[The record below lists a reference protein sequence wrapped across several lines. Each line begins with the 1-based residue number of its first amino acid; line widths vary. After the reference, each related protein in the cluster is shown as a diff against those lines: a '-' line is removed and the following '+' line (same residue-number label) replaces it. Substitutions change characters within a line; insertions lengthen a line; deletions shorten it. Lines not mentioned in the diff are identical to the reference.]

1 MANHLIIYGH
11 GAGDPGAV
19 GNGTN
24 ERDFNRK
31 KLHPFMKKWADKSKD
46 SFVFFDTTGNRD
58 MFQETANGWGMYSI
72 SPSYYTTISEYHE
85 DAAGSSA
92 TGGHVI
98 VSSSFKAD
106 NTDLSMAN
114 LIKRVVGLW
123 GGVSNTNGISY
134 RSNLLNLNV
143 AAQRGINY
151 RLTEIGFI
159 TSSRDMAIINK
170 ELDQLAKGFIE
181 SITGEKLGEVKPSVP
196 KPNPVTQGIP
206 KAKGGLWYRSHLSN
220 VGWLGFV
227 GTEQTSGTTGK
238 SIPIEAIDVRW
249 DNQTDKISASFQ
261 DIKGK
266 WHEWEYGD
274 TGTTGK
280 ALALSVVRF
289 DLGLDVRNTGR
300 TLQYRVHSADVG
312 WSDWKNQGEVA
323 GTSGKQIEAI
333 QMRMLKDEKVEKG

>member
-31 KLHPFMKKWADKSKD
+31 KLHPFMKKWANKSKD

-106 NTDLSMAN
+106 KTDNAMAM
-114 LIKRVVGLW
+114 LIKHIVGLW
-123 GGVSNTNGISY
+123 GGVSKTNGISY

-143 AAQRGINY
+143 AAQRGLNY

-159 TSSRDMAIINK
+159 TSSRDMTIINK

-181 SITGEKLGEVKPSVP
+181 SITGEKFANENQTPAG
-196 KPNPVTQGIP
+196 
-206 KAKGGLWYRSHLSN
+206 AKMGLWYRGHVSN
-220 VGWLGFV
+220 IGWQKFV
-227 GTEQTSGTTGK
+227 GTEAT
-238 SIPIEAIDVRW
+238 A
-249 DNQTDKISASFQ
+249 
-261 DIKGK
+261 
-266 WHEWEYGD
+266 
-274 TGTTGK
+274 GTTGK
-280 ALALSVVRF
+280 ALKLEAVEVLWDKKSDSIRSSYRILNGKWINVLKGITGTTGKSQAIDQICF
-289 DLGLDVRNTGR
+289 ASNANLLKTGR
-300 TLQYRVHSADVG
+300 RIQYRVHSADVG
-312 WSDWKNQGEVA
+312 WGAWKEEGGVA
-323 GTSGKQIEAI
+323 GTEGKQIEAI
-333 QMRMLKDEKVEKG
+333 QMRMLENGKVEKG

>member
-19 GNGTN
+19 GNGAN

-31 KLHPFMKKWADKSKD
+31 KLHPYMKKWADKSKD

-106 NTDLSMAN
+106 NIDLDMAN
-114 LIKRVVGLW
+114 LIKRTVGLW
-123 GGVSNTNGISY
+123 GGVSKTNGISY

-143 AAQRGINY
+143 AAQRGLNY

-159 TSSRDMAIINK
+159 TSSRDMTIINK

-181 SITGEKLGEVKPSVP
+181 SITGEKFTNENQTPAG
-196 KPNPVTQGIP
+196 
-206 KAKGGLWYRSHLSN
+206 AKMGLWYRGHVSN
-220 VGWLGFV
+220 IGWQKFV
-227 GTEQTSGTTGK
+227 GTEAT
-238 SIPIEAIDVRW
+238 A
-249 DNQTDKISASFQ
+249 
-261 DIKGK
+261 
-266 WHEWEYGD
+266 
-274 TGTTGK
+274 GTTGK
-280 ALALSVVRF
+280 ALKLEAVEVLWNKKADSIRSSYRILNGKWVNVPKGITGTTGKSPAIDQICF
-289 DLGLDVRNTGR
+289 ASNGNLLKTGR
-300 TLQYRVHSADVG
+300 RIQYRVHSADVG
-312 WSDWKNQGEVA
+312 WGAWKEEGGVA
-323 GTSGKQIEAI
+323 GTEGKQIEAI
-333 QMRMLKDEKVEKG
+333 QIRMLKDGKVEKG

>member
-31 KLHPFMKKWADKSKD
+31 KLHPYMKKWADKSKD

-106 NTDLSMAN
+106 NIDLDMAN
-114 LIKRVVGLW
+114 LIKRTVGLW
-123 GGVSNTNGISY
+123 GGVSKTNGISY

-143 AAQRGINY
+143 AAQRGLNY

-159 TSSRDMAIINK
+159 TSSRDMTIINK

-181 SITGEKLGEVKPSVP
+181 SITGEKFANENQTPAG
-196 KPNPVTQGIP
+196 
-206 KAKGGLWYRSHLSN
+206 AKMGLWYRGHVSN
-220 VGWLGFV
+220 IGWQKFV
-227 GTEQTSGTTGK
+227 GTEST
-238 SIPIEAIDVRW
+238 A
-249 DNQTDKISASFQ
+249 
-261 DIKGK
+261 
-266 WHEWEYGD
+266 
-274 TGTTGK
+274 GTTGK
-280 ALALSVVRF
+280 ALKLEAVEVLWDKKSDSIRSSYKILNGKWVNVPKGITGTTGKSQAIDQICF
-289 DLGLDVRNTGR
+289 ASNANLLKTGR
-300 TLQYRVHSADVG
+300 RIQYRVHSADVG
-312 WSDWKNQGEVA
+312 WGAWKEEGGVA
-323 GTSGKQIEAI
+323 GTEGKQIEAI
-333 QMRMLKDEKVEKG
+333 QIRMLKNGKVEKG

>member
-114 LIKRVVGLW
+114 LIKRIVGLW
-123 GGVSNTNGISY
+123 GGVTNTNGISY

-143 AAQRGINY
+143 AAQRGLNY

-159 TSSRDMAIINK
+159 TSSRDMSIINK

-181 SITGEKLGEVKPSVP
+181 SITGEKLG
-196 KPNPVTQGIP
+196 
-206 KAKGGLWYRSHLSN
+206 
-220 VGWLGFV
+220 
-227 GTEQTSGTTGK
+227 GTEVAKVKNNRKPHFVVTGDYRKATT
-238 SIPIEAIDVRW
+238 
-249 DNQTDKISASFQ
+249 AS
-261 DIKGK
+261 
-266 WHEWEYGD
+266 
-274 TGTTGK
+274 
-280 ALALSVVRF
+280 R
-289 DLGLDVRNTGR
+289 
-300 TLQYRVHSADVG
+300 
-312 WSDWKNQGEVA
+312 
-323 GTSGKQIEAI
+323 
-333 QMRMLKDEKVEKG
+333 KVENFLKKEGMKHKVVSDKKDRDKVWFVVGSFGQDSTWKLKLEQFLQDNNYSYVVCLEKQTQMLIDKW

>member
-31 KLHPFMKKWADKSKD
+31 KLHPYMKKWADKSKD

-72 SPSYYTTISEYHE
+72 SPSYYKTISEYHE
-85 DAAGSSA
+85 DAANPSA

-98 VSSSFKAD
+98 ISSSFKAD
-106 NTDLSMAN
+106 SVDLKTAQ
-114 LIKRVVGLW
+114 LIKNIVGWW
-123 GGVSNTNGISY
+123 GGVSNSKGISY

-143 AAQRGINY
+143 AAQRGLNY

-159 TSSRDMAIINK
+159 TSSRDMSIINK

-181 SITGEKLGEVKPSVP
+181 SITGEKLGEVKPSTP
-196 KPNPVTQGIP
+196 AG
-206 KAKGGLWYRSHLSN
+206 AKMGLWYRGHVSDI
-220 VGWLGFV
+220 GWQKFV
-227 GTEQTSGTTGK
+227 GTE
-238 SIPIEAIDVRW
+238 SIA
-249 DNQTDKISASFQ
+249 
-261 DIKGK
+261 
-266 WHEWEYGD
+266 
-274 TGTTGK
+274 GTTGK
-280 ALALSVVRF
+280 ALKLEAVEVLWDKKPDSIRSSYRILNGKWVEVPKGITGTVGKNQGIDQVCF
-289 DLGLDVRNTGR
+289 ASSTNLLKTGR
-300 TLQYRVHSADVG
+300 RIQYRVHSADVG
-312 WSDWKNQGEVA
+312 WGPWKEEGRVA

-333 QMRMLKDEKVEKG
+333 QMRMLKDGKVEKG